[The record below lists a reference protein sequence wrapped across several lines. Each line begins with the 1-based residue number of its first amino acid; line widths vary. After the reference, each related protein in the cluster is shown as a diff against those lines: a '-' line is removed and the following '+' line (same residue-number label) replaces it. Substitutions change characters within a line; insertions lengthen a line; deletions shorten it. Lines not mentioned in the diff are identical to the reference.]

1 MYDAFG
7 RRQGHSWCTPQAMMW
22 TTSLRGGVGYEAF
35 LDFPAHIR
43 TARAAA
49 PCSVT
54 LEQHVSIHHRVTDTL
69 NTISTPPT
77 GIVDLLFDGTLD
89 SRVVI
94 RSLKKLTAY
103 IIELTDTINQ

>member
-1 MYDAFG
+1 
-7 RRQGHSWCTPQAMMW
+7 MMW
-22 TTSLRGGVGYEAF
+22 ITSLRGGVGCEAF

-54 LEQHVSIHHRVTDTL
+54 LEQHVGIHHRVIDTL

-77 GIVDLLFDGTLD
+77 GNIDLLFDGTLD
-89 SRVVI
+89 SRGVI
-94 RSLKKLTAY
+94 RSLKKLTSC
-103 IIELTDTINQ
+103 IIELADTINQ